1 MVKYVSYKNEKYPV
15 SISFHAL
22 EKLEEEGLD
31 LADEKSL
38 KPIKRL
44 FWHAL
49 VAGHFHENKELQIK
63 EADSSFILDWCFSE
77 FQLIMPLFLEML
89 TGKNG
94 KAPRQKKQ
102 TIKN

>member
-1 MVKYVSYKNEKYPV
+1 MVKYVNYKNEKYPI

-31 LADEKSL
+31 LGDEKSL

-49 VAGHFHENKELQIK
+49 VAGHFHESKELKIK
-63 EADSSFILDWCFSE
+63 EEDSSFILDWCFAE
-77 FQLIMPLFLEML
+77 FQVIMPLFLGML

-94 KAPRQKKQ
+94 KERKKQ
-102 TIKN
+102 VIKN